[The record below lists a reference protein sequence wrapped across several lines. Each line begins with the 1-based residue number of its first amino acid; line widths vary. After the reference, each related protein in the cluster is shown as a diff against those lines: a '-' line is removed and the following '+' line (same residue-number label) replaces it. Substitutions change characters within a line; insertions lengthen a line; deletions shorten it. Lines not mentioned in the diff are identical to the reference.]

1 MTTRVSTSLGG
12 TGANSASAARSTLN
26 VVSKTGDTMTGQL
39 NITSGGLNV
48 SAGGLN
54 VSTGSLNVNFGT
66 VNVANGS
73 FFMRWSSS
81 NTNANLF
88 QIFNSENVM
97 KTWMTDRGA
106 QNWTV
111 QDSVGAECGTIRYAT
126 PTGRMGILFFDQ
138 TGNGRSDLRHVAG
151 GGLALA
157 TGATSGIPT
166 EFIRLDANGFT
177 GFGTTTPS
185 ANIHVTGTIID
196 SPIASITASATYA
209 ENGAGKVIFANT
221 TSAVTVTVANSAT
234 SGFSYTVVRGNS
246 GNVTIANSSAVTRL
260 NSTSISSMNVSLYGA
275 ITVLYTATNQVV
287 VFGDFV

>member
-26 VVSKTGDTMTGQL
+26 VVSKTGDTMTGRL

-48 SAGGLN
+48 SAGGVN
-54 VSTGSLNVNFGT
+54 VNSSSLNVNFGT
-66 VNVANGS
+66 VNVSNGTFTMITAS
-73 FFMRWSSS
+73 A
-81 NTNANLF
+81 NTNANVF
-88 QIFNSENVM
+88 EVFNSENVI
-97 KTWMTDRGA
+97 KTFITDRGA
-106 QNWTV
+106 QNWYV
-111 QDSVGAECGTIRYAT
+111 QSSENTLRGSIRYST
-126 PTGRMGILFFDQ
+126 PTGFMGILFFDA
-138 TGNGRSDLRHVAG
+138 TGNSRSDIRSPLG
-151 GGLALA
+151 GGIIFA
-157 TGATSGIPT
+157 TGATGSIPS
-166 EFIRLDANGFT
+166 EYVRLDANGGM

-185 ANIHVTGTIID
+185 ANIHVVGTIID
-196 SPIASITASATYA
+196 SPIAQITASATYA

-260 NSTSISSMNVSLYGA
+260 NSASISSLNVSQYGA
-275 ITVLYTATNQVV
+275 ITVLYTATNQVI

>member
-1 MTTRVSTSLGG
+1 M
-12 TGANSASAARSTLN
+12 
-26 VVSKTGDTMTGQL
+26 
-39 NITSGGLNV
+39 
-48 SAGGLN
+48 
-54 VSTGSLNVNFGT
+54 
-66 VNVANGS
+66 
-73 FFMRWSSS
+73 
-81 NTNANLF
+81 
-88 QIFNSENVM
+88 
-97 KTWMTDRGA
+97 
-106 QNWTV
+106 
-111 QDSVGAECGTIRYAT
+111 
-126 PTGRMGILFFDQ
+126 
-138 TGNGRSDLRHVAG
+138 
-151 GGLALA
+151 
-157 TGATSGIPT
+157 
-166 EFIRLDANGFT
+166 

-185 ANIHVTGTIID
+185 ANIHVVGTIID

>member
-48 SAGGLN
+48 SAGGVN
-54 VSTGSLNVNFGT
+54 VNSSSLNVNFGT
-66 VNVANGS
+66 VNVSNGTFTMITAS
-73 FFMRWSSS
+73 A
-81 NTNANLF
+81 NTNANVF
-88 QIFNSENVM
+88 EVFNSENVI
-97 KTWMTDRGA
+97 KTFITDRGA
-106 QNWTV
+106 QNWYV
-111 QDSVGAECGTIRYAT
+111 QSAENTIRGSIRYST
-126 PTGRMGILFFDQ
+126 PTGFMGILFFDA
-138 TGNGRSDLRHVAG
+138 TGNSRSDIRAPLG
-151 GGLALA
+151 GGFALA
-157 TGATSGIPT
+157 AGATNAIPS
-166 EFIRLDANGFT
+166 EYIRLDANGFT

-185 ANIHVTGTIID
+185 ANIHVVGTIID
-196 SPIASITASATYA
+196 SPIAQITASATYA

-234 SGFSYTVVRGNS
+234 SGFSYTVVRGNT